1 MRQSNRDMVK
11 QGAGFAALSYVF
23 FLCIFVVIYK
33 KDNEFARFHAK
44 QALVLFIGWMVCLFF
59 SVAVPIVG
67 SIFSVF
73 GTVIY
78 LTCLTVGVFSSL
90 MGQRIKFPVVSQVAE
105 KMVI

>member
-1 MRQSNRDMVK
+1 MKQSNKEMVK

-23 FLCIFVVIYK
+23 FLCIFVLVYK

-44 QALVLFIGWMVCLFF
+44 QALILFIGWMVCLLF
-59 SVAVPIVG
+59 SIALPFIG

-78 LTCLTVGVFSSL
+78 LVCLTVGIFSSL
-90 MGQRIKFPVVSQVAE
+90 MGQKFKFPVVTNVAQ